1 MLFLI
6 KYFRY
11 IKFTYKLFL
20 FQTIREEHID
30 MNHGFHIGTHN
41 ENVDRDHETVV
52 GSQLEKSKKL
62 LSWECFNLILLG
74 LTNEM
79 IELGAKPNLK
89 IVVLQLWVLYLQQ
102 IEAAFTSKTF
112 KKLPKLNTTL
122 NDM

>member
-1 MLFLI
+1 MVG
-6 KYFRY
+6 
-11 IKFTYKLFL
+11 TY
-20 FQTIREEHID
+20 
-30 MNHGFHIGTHN
+30 N
-41 ENVDRDHETVV
+41 ETENKDYEIVA

-89 IVVLQLWVLYLQQ
+89 VVVLQLWVLYLQR

-122 NDM
+122 NNM